1 MKKKFYAI
9 LLTALMLFSVGC
21 GAAMATDSKVKWTVL
36 PRDGA
41 GGDVALEFYTSS
53 DVIYGKTKV
62 TSADWTNHRFIE
74 ITSEVSSKDD
84 IYLKATPETMD
95 GLTFKTSKDV
105 SGDTTIV
112 FGWLEGTLTT
122 DVTEDTTRGF
132 TVTATRGSTSTESLT
147 ASPADLSFTLAVNPT
162 IKTETP
168 DPIVWGQSWSFK
180 PSLSG
185 VKEKYYVSADWTLL
199 PSGDTYLSEDVL
211 SSDAI
216 QFDSKTGTLSGTW
229 KPAYCSTDITS
240 PDWNSPDVKLPDI
253 EKRKI
258 KLKVTRGSGD
268 RAVSDD
274 EVFELTFKAVA
285 PAIMSTD
292 TEITNALKAIDSN
305 KGFMWSKYIPV
316 GTGVSI
322 TAEGPG
328 IISWD
333 VNGYSVISSTSPD
346 ANVVS
351 DDSLGLV
358 YDAKQVG
365 YTSTLRIYGYPTTTV
380 KNMAFPITASNPAGS
395 KTVTATLSIGS
406 DQFSVT
412 VVSTSADLPS
422 GNVRVGE
429 SVGTVILEAQP
440 GPVTWEASK
449 NLPAGLTLT
458 PIANGKRA
466 LLTGTF
472 STPRTV
478 EDGITYKITA
488 TNPVLASDDVLSADI
503 KVWGKPVISNKYA
516 FAAKNTI
523 TTKKEYKWELTATNF
538 PNSQDWEVEID
549 GLKESTTHKWNVKDG
564 TSNISLDIVSEDG
577 GYKAKLTG
585 SIDRV
590 PEDGVFTVKV
600 TAENYYGKSDTETFV
615 VNVDGVA
622 PVMTAQ
628 SFVLNTSKTG
638 DAKVD
643 RGDAPLKMT
652 ATITDSKTL
661 AAFGLSD
668 PITLTDKAD
677 VYTGLS
683 FVVSSDD
690 GKATFKYEVPSKGDV
705 AYTQLPVRVTAENTA
720 DSSLKPASVTHR
732 ITVTGQSPSFTNSN
746 DISGTY
752 CDILKDSA
760 DVPSAVTLTVPAG
773 KALPVKDANNRIVFK
788 INGANPLV
796 TTIKPNKETNGILAA
811 TEENG
816 TLLTFTGTPT
826 ATKKDVTTK
835 FTVTTTNPLTN
846 ESKKIVVTVV
856 AKPTPVIDT
865 SKTLDKEVLV
875 GKKVKITPKA
885 TVTTTGMKWAVSKI
899 SGGNANGGGAVTNE
913 KTLYDQYGL
922 EFDTTKGT
930 ISGTATHPTGKDN
943 PIEVEFRATDSTGTI
958 SSDVATAKITIL
970 GAKPKLLTKK
980 MNLVVGTPLTTT
992 AGGTG
997 VLETNLD
1004 DANTGESSGLH
1015 IANVQI
1021 EATTPLP
1028 DGISVLDNTNNAPT
1042 LSGTPSKA
1050 MKKVA
1055 TEFQLKNF
1063 DTVGKG
1069 KITFMV
1075 ADVAPVVNN
1084 NQADT
1089 ASINVGESKTVNL
1102 AVTNASN
1109 ADLKYKWKITTK
1121 PTTSGISAKVK
1132 GNGKYATLTLKVNK
1146 KVTAPATDTVVVT
1159 VTDPLTKSTGTG
1171 TVNITV
1177 TSPTSTNDSPLEA
1190 GETKAETKAE
1200 AKDMAANEKEVKDVA
1215 LGEGEV
1221 HMGAGRTADKLTAAQ
1236 RKAIEDKGYVIAAVL
1251 PEIEVTASGQYD
1263 FEVDLDE
1270 EVKTGAELV
1279 WFAFSTKP
1287 TTDDEIVDFADE
1299 KGEETKVVPESHVV
1313 IVAPWL
1319 NAEAKYAPV
1328 IAVKADAKDADATT
1342 AEGVKEA
1349 AEAKTE
1355 E

>member
-21 GAAMATDSKVKWTVL
+21 GAALANDTHASWITPFDGNGTDVGL
-36 PRDGA
+36 HY
-41 GGDVALEFYTSS
+41 YTSS

-62 TSADWTNHRFIE
+62 ESSDWERHRIIELSSALSTDA
-74 ITSEVSSKDD
+74 ITLTASPTAIGGLTFRWSQDVSPDSKVVYGWLDGTAEDVKKDD
-84 IYLKATPETMD
+84 TFQINITAHRTSNGTTTDLNLSPNPAELTFTIAVNPEIAPATPET
-95 GLTFKTSKDV
+95 
-105 SGDTTIV
+105 
-112 FGWLEGTLTT
+112 
-122 DVTEDTTRGF
+122 
-132 TVTATRGSTSTESLT
+132 
-147 ASPADLSFTLAVNPT
+147 
-162 IKTETP
+162 
-168 DPIVWGQSWSFK
+168 IVWGQSWKGFIPTLANGK
-180 PSLSG
+180 
-185 VKEKYYVSADWTLL
+185 VVNSADWSVI
-199 PSGDTYLSEDVL
+199 PSGDIYLSRDAL
-211 SSDAI
+211 QSDD
-216 QFDSKTGTLSGTW
+216 FKFNEKTGELSLRDTW
-229 KPAYCSTDITS
+229 KPAYCSNDITS
-240 PDWNSPDVKLPDI
+240 PDWDLKDFT
-253 EKRKI
+253 KKI
-258 KLKVTRGSGD
+258 KLNIQRGSGD

-274 EVFELTFKAVA
+274 EVFTLTFRAVA
-285 PAIMSTD
+285 PTIMSDD
-292 TEITNALKAIDSN
+292 TEISKALKAAN
-305 KGFMWSKYIPV
+305 FKWSKDISPDNAV
-316 GTGVSI
+316 VV

-328 IISWD
+328 LISWD
-333 VNGYSVISSTSPD
+333 VNGCLVGPSTSADVSSDRNVISDD
-346 ANVVS
+346 A
-351 DDSLGLV
+351 LGLV
-358 YDAKQVG
+358 YSVKQEG
-365 YTSTLRIYGYPTTTV
+365 YTSTLKIYGKPTTTIGGED
-380 KNMAFPITASNPAGS
+380 NFLITAKNAKGS
-395 KTVTATLSIGS
+395 TSVLADLYIGS
-406 DQFSVT
+406 DSFDVN

-422 GNVRVGE
+422 RDVKVGD
-429 SVGTVILEAQP
+429 SIGTVILEAQP
-440 GPVTWEASK
+440 GPVAWSYEK
-449 NLPAGLTLT
+449 LPAGLTLT
-458 PIANGKRA
+458 PLQDGKRA
-466 LLTGTF
+466 ILTGTF
-472 STPRTV
+472 TTRTG

-488 TNPVLASDDVLSADI
+488 TNTVLASSDVKSADI
-503 KVWGKPVISNKYA
+503 TVWDKPVVSNAYA
-516 FAAKNTI
+516 FTDKNTI
-523 TTKKEYKWELTATNF
+523 TTKTAYNWELKGTNF
-538 PNSQDWEVEID
+538 PYYASWDVEID
-549 GLKESTTHKWNVKDG
+549 GLKVNGWGTSKTWNVKDG
-564 TSNISLDIVSEDG
+564 TSYISFDVVSKDG
-577 GYKAKLTG
+577 KATAKLVG

-600 TAENYYGKSDTETFV
+600 RAENFYGKSDPAEFT
-615 VNVDGVA
+615 VNVAGVA
-622 PVMTAQ
+622 PSMTAQ
-628 SFVLNTSKTG
+628 SFVLDTATTG
-638 DAKVD
+638 KANVD
-643 RGDAPLKMT
+643 KGDAPLKMT

-668 PITLTDKAD
+668 PITLTDRAN

-683 FVVSSDD
+683 FVYSDD
-690 GKATFKYEVPSKGDV
+690 GQAVFKYAKPSKGAV
-705 AYTQLPVRVTAENTA
+705 AYTKLPVTVTAVNTA
-720 DSSLKPASVTHR
+720 DSTLVAKPVKHL
-732 ITVTGQSPSFTNSN
+732 ITVTGKSPAFVNSN
-746 DISGTY
+746 DISKTY
-752 CDILKDSA
+752 CDILPKST
-760 DVPSAVTLTVPAG
+760 DVPAAVTLTVPAG
-773 KALPVKDANNRIVFK
+773 DALPATDAKGRIVFK
-788 INGANPLV
+788 IEGANPLV
-796 TTIKPNKETNGILAA
+796 TTIKPASANGIEVA

-816 TLLTFTGTPT
+816 KLLTFTGTPKES
-826 ATKKDVTTK
+826 KKDVTSK

-846 ESKKIVVTVV
+846 ESKKIVVTVI
-856 AKPTPVIDT
+856 AKPKPVIDT

-885 TVTTTGMKWAVSKI
+885 TVTTTGMKWAISKV
-899 SGGNANGGGAVTNE
+899 SGGSSNGGGTVD
-913 KTLYDQYGL
+913 TLAKLTAQYGL

-930 ISGTATHPTGKDN
+930 ISGTATHPTGKDD
-943 PIEVEFRATDSTGTI
+943 PIVVEFRATDSTGTV
-958 SSDVATAKITIL
+958 SSDTATAKITIL

-980 MNLVVGTPLTTT
+980 MTLEVNTPLTTT

-1075 ADVAPVVNN
+1075 A
-1084 NQADT
+1084 NQTPTLDAT
-1089 ASINVGESKTVNL
+1089 TTKTVNVGETETVNL
-1102 AVTNASN
+1102 KVNNASN
-1109 ADLKYKWKITTK
+1109 PDLKYKWKITTK
-1121 PTTSGISAKVK
+1121 PSVSGVSAKIK
-1132 GNGKYATLTLKVNK
+1132 GNGMYATVTIKVNK
-1146 KVTAPATDTVVVT
+1146 KVKDTSDTLTVT
-1159 VTDPLTKSTGTG
+1159 VTDPLTKATNTSGG
-1171 TVNITV
+1171 VINITIPQTTT
-1177 TSPTSTNDSPLEA
+1177 TSDSPLEA

-1200 AKDMAANEKEVKDVA
+1200 AKDIAAVEKEVGDVA

-1263 FEVDLDE
+1263 FEVDLDK